1 MIEYGDTVVQT
12 ITEVNEVMRELPLEQ
27 DESKFNLM
35 FNLFEKKEDGSLG
48 VPEEGYIDL
57 RLY

>member
-1 MIEYGDTVVQT
+1 MIGYGDTVFLT
-12 ITEVNEVMRELPLEQ
+12 INELNEVTKESPLEQ

-35 FNLFEKKEDGSLG
+35 FNVFELKEDGSLG